1 MDLAS
6 LIGYGAGF
14 LVVSVIGIFASGGS
28 PLEFFDIASVFIT
41 VGGTFFASMASNPMS
56 RFMRVGTIF
65 SKAIINPSLKP
76 SEIILTIVSFSEKAR
91 KEGLLALEDDL
102 DELDDPF
109 LRKGLQ
115 LVVDGTD
122 PELVKNIMYADLD
135 SMESRHNANI
145 KMIDDMGTFAPAFG
159 MIGTLIGLIL
169 ALKAGIE
176 DREGLVRN
184 IAVALITTYYGAIL
198 ANLFFIPTSNKLTD
212 RHNDEMLV
220 REIMIAGTLAI
231 QSGDNPRIVKD
242 RLVSYLPPSMRE
254 EVSEEVGGGMR

>member
-6 LIGYGAGF
+6 VIGYGAGF
-14 LVVSVIGIFASGGS
+14 LLVAVIGILISGGS
-28 PLEFFDIASVFIT
+28 PLEFFDLSSIFIT
-41 VGGTFFASMASNPMS
+41 VGGTIFASMASNPLS
-56 RFMRVGTIF
+56 RFLNVYKIF
-65 SKAIINPSLKP
+65 SKALFTPTLKP

-122 PELVKNIMYADLD
+122 PELVKTIMYADLD
-135 SMESRHNANI
+135 SMEARHNANI
-145 KMIDDMGTFAPAFG
+145 KMFDDMGTFAPAFG
-159 MIGTLIGLIL
+159 MVGTLIGLIL

-184 IAVALITTYYGAIL
+184 IATALITTYYGAIL

-212 RHNDEMLV
+212 RHNEEMLV

-254 EVSEEVGGGMR
+254 EVSEEVGGMR